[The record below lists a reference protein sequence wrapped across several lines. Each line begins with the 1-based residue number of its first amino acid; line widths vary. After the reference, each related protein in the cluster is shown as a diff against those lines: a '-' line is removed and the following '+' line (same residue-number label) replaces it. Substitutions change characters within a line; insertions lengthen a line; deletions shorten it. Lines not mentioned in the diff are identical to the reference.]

1 MKTLALQQQKRS
13 TPWNLLIDTFEGC
26 ATVLDAVIA
35 GKKYAQ
41 EAINM
46 IQVQDGRWKNR
57 WGRALY
63 GNAITGEADILGAST
78 FTKSDGTREI
88 IAIGSTTGKAYKS
101 TDGGT
106 WTEITGATFDI
117 TTKNYFFKQ
126 INSYLFIC
134 NGVDRLTR
142 YNGTVL
148 SRYTA
153 ISAPSSL
160 AGVKTVLTAGS
171 YHNYYVVTAV
181 NDIGETIASNEIDVP
196 TSKLR
201 DSWLTATEWIDL
213 TWTAV
218 AGATYYQIYYA
229 DLSGKEELLAN
240 SATNAYK
247 DNNTATVNVYKTFP
261 LADSTGAPKFS
272 IITTSTAGSIGSRI
286 WGIAPNEFPNRVF
299 FSGTGQYIGMF
310 SDVFGGGWID
320 LDQGG
325 DEKVAYIEHFR
336 TGKGDTAATVF
347 MSSPNGKGS
356 VWQVT
361 IVQVPV
367 GDGTVFVPSSD
378 KIVGGLGTNT
388 PGGAILVGD
397 SIMFLGAS
405 GALELS
411 NKVNVQNVLSTTP
424 KSQNIRPSYLSL
436 NFSKSQQFRAY
447 TYQNFVFY
455 SATEGTGENDI
466 IFIYDKDLDRW
477 YWKWTFGVRQF
488 LEYTENSSGKT
499 KFLMVPTSGNNLVE
513 CSEFISGDFGA
524 PISTSLL
531 TGLIPVDDNDRYA
544 FAKVSESL
552 IELGRPKGT
561 IYHEILGI
569 GKKKGFASLATKQI
583 TDSLQSGEFWTGSL
597 GEITLMD
604 EEDAPVSYSSASV
617 KKRKRIGKSLSH
629 IQHHVYSNTGD
640 TEYTVL
646 AIQDTGVMDPSR
658 PPSSWN

>member
-1 MKTLALQQQKRS
+1 MKTLTLQQQKAP
-13 TPWNLLIDTFEGC
+13 TPWNLLLDQFEGC
-26 ATVLDAVIA
+26 ATVLDSVIA
-35 GKKYAQ
+35 GKRYAQ

-63 GNAITGEADILGAST
+63 GTAISGEANILGSAT

-106 WTEITGATFDI
+106 WTEITGATFDT

-126 INSYLFIC
+126 INNYLFIC
-134 NGVDRLTR
+134 NGVDRWTR

-148 SRYTA
+148 SRYTG
-153 ISAPSSL
+153 ISAPAGL
-160 AGVKTVLTAGS
+160 AGVRTVLTAGTF
-171 YHNYYVVTAV
+171 HNFYVVTAV
-181 NDIGETIASNEIDVP
+181 NDVGETIASNEIDV
-196 TSKLR
+196 TTNKVR
-201 DSWLTATEWIDL
+201 DAWLTATEWIDL
-213 TWTAV
+213 SWGAV
-218 AGATYYQIYYA
+218 AGASYYQIYYS
-229 DLSGKEELLAN
+229 DLSGREELLDN
-240 SATNAYK
+240 SPTNSYRDA
-247 DNNTATVNVYKTFP
+247 NTATVNVYKTFP
-261 LADSTGAPKFS
+261 LADSTAAPKFS
-272 IITTSTAGSIGSRI
+272 MITTSTAGSIGSRI
-286 WGIAPNEFPNRVF
+286 WGIAPNEYPNRVF
-299 FSGTGQYIGMF
+299 FSGTGQFIGMF

-325 DEKVAYIEHFR
+325 DEKVAYVEHFR

-361 IVQVPV
+361 ILQVAV

-388 PGGAILVGD
+388 PGGTLIVD
-397 SIMFLGAS
+397 DKIMFLGAS
-405 GALELS
+405 GALNLS
-411 NKVNVQNVLSTTP
+411 NKENVTNVLSTTP
-424 KSQNIRPSYLSL
+424 KSQDIRPSYLGL
-436 NFSKSQQFRAY
+436 NFALSSQFRAY
-447 TYQNFVFY
+447 VYQNYVFF

-499 KFLMVPTSGNNLVE
+499 KFLMVPTSGNQLVE
-513 CSEFISGDFGA
+513 CSANISGDFGA
-524 PISTSLL
+524 PIRTSLL
-531 TGLIPVDDNDRYA
+531 TGLIPVSKDQYA
-544 FAKVSESL
+544 FAKVIEAL
-552 IELGRPKGT
+552 IVLGRPKGT
-561 IYHEILGI
+561 IYFEILGI

-583 TDSLQSGEFWTGSL
+583 TDSLQAGEFWTGSL

-617 KKRKRIGKSLSH
+617 KKRRRIGQSLNS
-629 IQHHVYSNTGD
+629 IQFHVYSNSGD

-646 AIQDTGVMDPSR
+646 AIQAIGVMDPTR